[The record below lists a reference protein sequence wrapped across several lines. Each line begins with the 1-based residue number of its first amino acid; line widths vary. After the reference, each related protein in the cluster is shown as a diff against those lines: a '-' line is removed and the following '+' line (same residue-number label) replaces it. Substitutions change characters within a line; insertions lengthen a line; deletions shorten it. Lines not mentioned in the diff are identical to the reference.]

1 MTRFDRR
8 HPAITLRNVAAS
20 VRSAASFEGSVTFE
34 CSITFED
41 PSRGKASAGPT
52 TAVTPRYSF
61 SQG

>member
-8 HPAITLRNVAAS
+8 HPATTLRNVAAS

-41 PSRGKASAGPT
+41 PSREGQRRPDHGGDAAIF
-52 TAVTPRYSF
+52 V